1 MRDKKFLLTFQN
13 SENAELLLGL
23 KRKQKWINFIE
34 SENINVIEALFVEKA
49 QTLL

>member
-13 SENAELLLGL
+13 SENASTFAWFETEAEM
-23 KRKQKWINFIE
+23 NDFIE